1 MSATSAY
8 AVTAASTPRRSDDS
22 TMGALY
28 RAALGPIGAAHYL
41 PAFERFDLA
50 GRTLPGWNWAA
61 ALCTLNWMVFRQLWG
76 AALVYVAALEG
87 IALLGVAV
95 GRYVP
100 HWPLPVLGGLGL
112 ALLLA
117 ATVIPGLYGDA
128 IAHGEIRKRIT
139 KAVSSSATLAQAQT
153 LLERQAATSRRLT
166 WIVAINAGLALLAI
180 ALFTFFPSGTAPQG
194 PGPAPAAPATAP
206 PAPAAASA
214 PMAAPSASGP
224 QAPAQA
230 PEERMAGSSSA
241 AAPASSTAAS
251 APPAPVAASAPAPA
265 MSSVAAPGPLVA
277 PPASA
282 PRASAASAAGPAASL
297 PTATAPGRAAST
309 ASAARPPATAASSA
323 SVAAAAPGA
332 ASRPASSATVPRPAS
347 SATSAA
353 TPRQAASASP
363 PAPAPSQS
371 PGSSAQDAGTAT
383 RKLYINVGLFA
394 EPANAQRAHAM
405 LRGAGVAATTQPV
418 TAADGR
424 ELIRVRAGPFSTAS
438 QANAAAARI
447 RALGLET
454 SAASSQR
461 P

>member
-194 PGPAPAAPATAP
+194 PGPGPAPVAPATAQT
-206 PAPAAASA
+206 PAAASA

-224 QAPAQA
+224 QAP
-230 PEERMAGSSSA
+230 EERIDGSSSA
-241 AAPASSTAAS
+241 AAPASGTAAS
-251 APPAPVAASAPAPA
+251 APPAPVAASAPAPTI
-265 MSSVAAPGPLVA
+265 SSSAAPGPLVA
-277 PPASA
+277 SSASA
-282 PRASAASAAGPAASL
+282 PRASAASAAVPAASL
-297 PTATAPGRAAST
+297 PAATAPSRAAST

-323 SVAAAAPGA
+323 SVAAAAPGT
-332 ASRPASSATVPRPAS
+332 ASRPASSATVPQPAS

-353 TPRQAASASP
+353 VPRRTTSASP

-371 PGSSAQDAGTAT
+371 PGSSAPQGAGTAT